1 MLTGPHNSVGKA
13 LCLLKSSE
21 VQGCVCVRVWFVNIL
36 CGGGPFWR
44 VNRWWRALRPF
55 LKAGNARQIK
65 LHEHTHTH

>member
-1 MLTGPHNSVGKA
+1 MSIKVLSQKYKGV
-13 LCLLKSSE
+13 
-21 VQGCVCVRVWFVNIL
+21 CVCVRFVNIL

-65 LHEHTHTH
+65 LHEHTHTLTFQISAVNL